1 MKQKIKELIY
11 EALKEAHKKGDLPS
25 LKFPEVELE
34 EPKARMHGDFST
46 NVAMIM
52 ASSQKMAPRK
62 IAESIINHMDDSG
75 SIILKVEIAGPG
87 FINFY
92 LKQSAWYPVLR
103 RVYEQGERYGSS
115 NMGNGEKI
123 QVEFVS
129 SNPTG
134 PLHVGHGRGA
144 AVGDSVGNILSF
156 CGYDV
161 QKEYYI
167 NDSGRQI
174 NTLGHSVFYRY
185 RELLGEKIEFPATC
199 YQGGYI
205 RDIAIKVK
213 DINGDKFLGSNEKPD
228 EKPDEKKDEEKA
240 VSYCA
245 KLAAKEILEG
255 IRQDLDSFG
264 VKFNKWFSEQS
275 LYDSGMVDSVINDF
289 EKKEIIYKKDGALWF
304 KTSAFGD
311 EKDRVVVKKNG
322 EKTYFASDI
331 AYHQE
336 KYERGFDLVID
347 VWGADHHGYIPRMS
361 ASVQASGRDKN
372 QFHVI
377 LVQLVN
383 LLRGGKPVAMS
394 TRAGEFVTLKDV
406 ISEVGCDAARFIF
419 LTRHY
424 DSPLDFDL
432 ELAKKKTSDNPV
444 YYVQY
449 VHARISSIIR
459 KAAER
464 KISDI
469 VTDDEAIAMLTQP
482 EEVEL
487 MKALARYPE
496 TIENSAK
503 LMEPHRITFFLMNL
517 ASLFHAYYNKHRV
530 LTDDPILSHGRLYL
544 ITAVQKVIRNGLTLL
559 GVSAP
564 DKM

>member
-11 EALKEAHKKGDLPS
+11 EALKEAHKKGEFPS
-25 LKFPEVELE
+25 SEFPEVELE
-34 EPKARMHGDFST
+34 EPKARMHGDFSS
-46 NVAMIM
+46 NIAMIM
-52 ASSQKMAPRK
+52 ASSQKMAPK
-62 IAESIINHMDDSG
+62 IIAESIINHMGDSG

-92 LKQSAWYPVLR
+92 LRQSAWYPVLR
-103 RVYEQGERYGSS
+103 RVYEEGERYGSS
-115 NMGNGEKI
+115 NMGNHEKI

-174 NTLGHSVFYRY
+174 NTLGRSVFLRY
-185 RELLGEKIEFPATC
+185 RELFGEQIKFPDDC
-199 YQGGYI
+199 YQGDYI
-205 RDIAIKVK
+205 RDIAVKIKETDGGELLK
-213 DINGDKFLGSNEKPD
+213 QD
-228 EKPDEKKDEEKA
+228 EQDA

-245 KLAAKEILEG
+245 RLAAGKILEG
-255 IRQDLDSFG
+255 IRQDLDFFG
-264 VKFNKWFSEQS
+264 VKFDVWFSEQS
-275 LYDSGMVDSVINDF
+275 LYDSGVVDLVINDF
-289 EKKEIIYKKDGALWF
+289 KKKKIIYEKDGALWF
-304 KTSAFGD
+304 KTSDFGD

-331 AYHQE
+331 AYHQD

-383 LLRGGKPVAMS
+383 LLRGGEPVAMS

-406 ISEVGCDAARFIF
+406 ISEVGSDAARFIF

-432 ELAKKKTSDNPV
+432 DLAKKKTSDNPV

-464 KISDI
+464 EISALM
-469 VTDDEAIAMLTQP
+469 TDDEAVAMLIQP

-496 TIENSAK
+496 TIKNSAK

-530 LTDDPILSHGRLYL
+530 LTDDPVLSRGRLYL

>member
-1 MKQKIKELIY
+1 
-11 EALKEAHKKGDLPS
+11 
-25 LKFPEVELE
+25 
-34 EPKARMHGDFST
+34 
-46 NVAMIM
+46 
-52 ASSQKMAPRK
+52 
-62 IAESIINHMDDSG
+62 
-75 SIILKVEIAGPG
+75 
-87 FINFY
+87 
-92 LKQSAWYPVLR
+92 
-103 RVYEQGERYGSS
+103 
-115 NMGNGEKI
+115 
-123 QVEFVS
+123 
-129 SNPTG
+129 
-134 PLHVGHGRGA
+134 
-144 AVGDSVGNILSF
+144 
-156 CGYDV
+156 
-161 QKEYYI
+161 
-167 NDSGRQI
+167 
-174 NTLGHSVFYRY
+174 
-185 RELLGEKIEFPATC
+185 
-199 YQGGYI
+199 
-205 RDIAIKVK
+205 
-213 DINGDKFLGSNEKPD
+213 
-228 EKPDEKKDEEKA
+228 
-240 VSYCA
+240 
-245 KLAAKEILEG
+245 
-255 IRQDLDSFG
+255 
-264 VKFNKWFSEQS
+264 
-275 LYDSGMVDSVINDF
+275 
-289 EKKEIIYKKDGALWF
+289 IIYKKDGALWF
-304 KTSAFGD
+304 KTSDFGD

-383 LLRGGKPVAMS
+383 LLRGGEPVAMS

-406 ISEVGCDAARFIF
+406 ISEVGSDAARFIF

-464 KISDI
+464 EISDI
-469 VTDDEAIAMLTQP
+469 VTDGEGIAMLTQP

-530 LTDDPILSHGRLYL
+530 LTDEPVLSHGRLFL